1 MAWARTSDSLDAA
14 ADAADGLTADFDA
27 SLSGLGHELGSTA
40 YNMSEVLALPIFK
53 QEGLENSF
61 QYILCAATS
70 PASKINE
77 ETVTYLNQRQSYE
90 LRLKRLGDN
99 SSFQG
104 GELLKSVVRVVFHD
118 RRLQYTEYE
127 QLAQWRSIRPN
138 ERLLDIDIPLSVNI
152 YDIRKDPTAVNKVE
166 FQWDPNK
173 DTSVAIQVHCI
184 STEFTAHRH
193 GGEKGIPF
201 RIQVDSYSIEEEHL
215 HSASCQI
222 KVFKPKG
229 ADRKI
234 KTDREKMEKKPD
246 KDKYQPSYEY
256 TILTEVCIMPLHDTC
271 TQQENV
277 YQSGTSPQ
285 HNVCTPPDASFNS
298 PASSSYNSSFQ
309 SPPDINRSLQSPTNS
324 TPHPPPTED
333 GDDKAGATEPLSP
346 GANIQETQNWLV
358 HNRFGN
364 YVRTFNNFAGA
375 DLLRLTREDLVQ
387 ICGPADG
394 IRLFN
399 ALQARAIRPRLT
411 MYVCLESQHVYHAI
425 FLENLCVEELKLKI
439 AQLFNASPSQLA
451 DLYRQGPT
459 GIHVIIT
466 DQMVQNLNDETC
478 FALSMVKAENDET
491 RYHVV
496 FK

>member
-1 MAWARTSDSLDAA
+1 MAWARSSENSLGAA
-14 ADAADGLTADFDA
+14 ADAADNLTADFDA
-27 SLSGLGHELGSTA
+27 SLSGLGHELGSAA

-201 RIQVDSYSIEEEHL
+201 RIQVDSYTTEDEHL

-256 TILTEVCIMPLHDTC
+256 TILTE
-271 TQQENV
+271 ENLF
-277 YQSGTSPQ
+277 QPGTSPQ
-285 HNVCTPPDASFNS
+285 HNVCGPSDASFNS
-298 PASSSYNSSFQ
+298 PASSSYNSSFH
-309 SPPDINRSLQSPTNS
+309 SPPDVNRSLQSPTTSAAAASN
-324 TPHPPPTED
+324 ED
-333 GDDKAGATEPLSP
+333 GGDKAGSVEPLAP
-346 GANIQETQNWLV
+346 GANIQETQSWLV

-466 DQMVQNLNDETC
+466 DQMVQNLSDESC
-478 FALSMVKAENDET
+478 FALSMVKAENDEN
-491 RYHVV
+491 RYHVI

>member
-1 MAWARTSDSLDAA
+1 MAWARSSENSLGAA
-14 ADAADGLTADFDA
+14 ADAADNLTADFDA
-27 SLSGLGHELGSTA
+27 SLSGLGHELGSAA

-173 DTSVAIQVHCI
+173 DTSVAVQVHCI

-201 RIQVDSYSIEEEHL
+201 RIQVDSYSVDDEHL
-215 HSASCQI
+215 NSASCQI

-256 TILTEVCIMPLHDTC
+256 TILTEVCIMPLHDA
-271 TQQENV
+271 QQENV
-277 YQSGTSPQ
+277 FQPGTSPQ
-285 HNVCTPPDASFNS
+285 HNVLSTPDASFNS
-298 PASSSYNSSFQ
+298 PASSSFNSSFQ
-309 SPPDINRSLQSPTNS
+309 TPPDINRSLQSPTNS
-324 TPHPPPTED
+324 VPTPTED
-333 GDDKAGATEPLSP
+333 VVDKAGSPEPLSP
-346 GANIQETQNWLV
+346 GASIQDTQNWLV

-411 MYVCLESQHVYHAI
+411 IYVCLESQHVYHAI

-478 FALSMVKAENDET
+478 FALSMVKAENDEN

>member
-1 MAWARTSDSLDAA
+1 MAWARSSENSLGAA
-14 ADAADGLTADFDA
+14 ADAADNLTADFDA
-27 SLSGLGHELGSTA
+27 SLSGLGHELGSAA

-201 RIQVDSYSIEEEHL
+201 RIQVDSYTTEDEHL

-256 TILTEVCIMPLHDTC
+256 TILTECGP
-271 TQQENV
+271 
-277 YQSGTSPQ
+277 S
-285 HNVCTPPDASFNS
+285 DASFNS
-298 PASSSYNSSFQ
+298 PASSSYNSSFH
-309 SPPDINRSLQSPTNS
+309 SPPDVNRSLQSPTTSAAAASN
-324 TPHPPPTED
+324 ED
-333 GDDKAGATEPLSP
+333 GGDKAGSVEPLAP
-346 GANIQETQNWLV
+346 GANIQETQSWLV

-466 DQMVQNLNDETC
+466 DQMVQNLSDESC
-478 FALSMVKAENDET
+478 FALSMVKAENDEN
-491 RYHVV
+491 RYHVI

>member
-256 TILTEVCIMPLHDTC
+256 TILTEC
-271 TQQENV
+271 T
-277 YQSGTSPQ
+277 S
-285 HNVCTPPDASFNS
+285 PDASFNS

-324 TPHPPPTED
+324 TTHPPPTED

-346 GANIQETQNWLV
+346 GASIQETQNWLV